1 MTEENRNEVENT
13 EVTEEEAVETA
24 NEQVQVNT
32 PGDTSPE
39 DVMAENEE
47 ADVQPAVETDNAAS
61 ESMSDVMNAVD
72 DITPGDLVKGEVL
85 TIDKDKQVIVGLE
98 GGQEGVIPPRELAT
112 ERFDHPSD
120 VVSIGDTIDVVV
132 LRDVK
137 DKEQGSFILSK
148 KRVDQRKVW
157 EELQQKYDN
166 DEVIEATVSRVV
178 KGGLTVDLGVRGFV
192 PASQIDTH
200 FVNDLNQFEGNTYD
214 FKIIEIDPKER
225 QLILSRKVLLE
236 KEQAA
241 EREKALENLEEGSV
255 VEGEVVRLTN
265 FGAFVNV
272 GGVDGLVHISEI
284 AHERIDSPKDKLSK
298 GDKVDVKVLKVDKEQ
313 ERVSLSIK
321 ETLAGPWDNLEEELP
336 AGTVTKGTVKR
347 VTDFGAFVEV
357 KPGVEG
363 LVHISEMAHKH
374 VETPHEVVA
383 KDEEI
388 EVKVLSVNPEEER
401 ISLSI
406 KALEENT
413 NESAD
418 TEKPKEKSNK
428 QSKNKPE
435 IKQPSLRDDEDDE
448 GAFTLGDQI
457 GDQLSGF
464 MTDEDEE

>member
-1 MTEENRNEVENT
+1 MTEKENRNDVEKE
-13 EVTEEEAVETA
+13 EVTTDEAVETA
-24 NEQVQVNT
+24 KEQVQVNT
-32 PGDTSPE
+32 PAETSPE
-39 DVMAENEE
+39 DVIADNEDAE
-47 ADVQPAVETDNAAS
+47 VQPGVSADQA
-61 ESMSDVMNAVD
+61 ESMSDVMKDVV

-85 TIDKDKQVIVGLE
+85 AIDNEKQVIVGLG
-98 GGQEGVIPPRELAT
+98 GGQEGLIPPRELAG

-120 VVSIGDTIDVVV
+120 IVAIGDVIDVVV
-132 LRDVK
+132 LRDIK

-157 EELQQKYDN
+157 EELQEKYNN
-166 DEVIEATVSRVV
+166 DEVIEAPVSKVV

-192 PASQIDTH
+192 PASQMDTS
-200 FVNDLNQFEGNTYD
+200 FVSDLNQFEGQTYE
-214 FKIIEIDPKER
+214 FKIIEIDPNER

-236 KEQAA
+236 KEHAA
-241 EREKALENLEEGSV
+241 EREEALNNLEEGSV
-255 VEGEVVRLTN
+255 VSGEVVRLTN

-284 AHERIDSPKDKLSK
+284 AHERIDHPKDKLSK

-313 ERVSLSIK
+313 ERISLSIK
-321 ETLAGPWDNLEEELP
+321 DTLPGPWDNIEEELAP
-336 AGTVTKGTVKR
+336 GTVTKGTVKR

-388 EVKVLSVNPEEER
+388 EVKVLSVNPSEER

-406 KALEENT
+406 KALTEDS
-413 NESAD
+413 ESHQ
-418 TEKPKEKSNK
+418 KPKEDAKDK
-428 QSKNKPE
+428 QEERPE
-435 IKQPSLRDDEDDE
+435 VKQPSLRDEEED

-464 MTDEDEE
+464 MTDDED

>member
-200 FVNDLNQFEGNTYD
+200 FVSDLNQFEGNTYD

>member
-1 MTEENRNEVENT
+1 MTEEENRNELDNT

-24 NEQVQVNT
+24 NEQVQVDT
-32 PGDTSPE
+32 PDDTSPE
-39 DVMAENEE
+39 DVMAENEDQE
-47 ADVQPAVETDNAAS
+47 VRPAVESTNSSAS
-61 ESMSDVMNAVD
+61 ESMSDVMRDVVD
-72 DITPGDLVKGEVL
+72 IAPGDLVQGTVL
-85 TIDKDKQVIVGLE
+85 TIDNEKQVIVGLS
-98 GGQEGVIPPRELAT
+98 GGQEGVIPPRELAS

-120 VVSIGDTIDVVV
+120 IVSIGDTIDVVV
-132 LRDVK
+132 LRDIK
-137 DKEQGSFILSK
+137 DKEQGSFVLSK

-157 EELQQKYDN
+157 EELQEKYDN
-166 DEVIEATVSRVV
+166 NETIEAPVSRVV

-200 FVNDLNQFEGNTYD
+200 FVSDLNQFEGNTYT

-241 EREKALENLEEGSV
+241 EREAALDNLEEGSV
-255 VEGEVVRLTN
+255 VTGEVVRLTN

-284 AHERIDSPKDKLSK
+284 AHERINSPKDKLSK
-298 GDKVDVKVLKVDKEQ
+298 GDKVEVKVLKVDKEQ

-321 ETLAGPWDNLEEELP
+321 ETLPGPWDNLADELP

-388 EVKVLSVNPEEER
+388 DVKVLSVNPEEER

-406 KALEENT
+406 KALEEAPND
-413 NESAD
+413 SSDQQPDRSSSKKAKS
-418 TEKPKEKSNK
+418 KPKLE
-428 QSKNKPE
+428 
-435 IKQPSLRDDEDDE
+435 QPTLRDDNDDE
-448 GAFTLGDQI
+448 GSFTLGDQI

-464 MTDEDEE
+464 LDNDEE

>member
-1 MTEENRNEVENT
+1 MTEKENRNDVEE
-13 EVTEEEAVETA
+13 EVTTDEAVETA

-32 PGDTSPE
+32 PAETSPE
-39 DVMAENEE
+39 DVIADNEDAE
-47 ADVQPAVETDNAAS
+47 VQPGVSADQA
-61 ESMSDVMNAVD
+61 ESMSDVMKDVV

-85 TIDKDKQVIVGLE
+85 AIDNEKQVIVGLG
-98 GGQEGVIPPRELAT
+98 GGQEGLIPPRELAG

-120 VVSIGDTIDVVV
+120 IVAIGDVIDVVV
-132 LRDVK
+132 LRDIK

-157 EELQQKYDN
+157 EELQEKYNN
-166 DEVIEATVSRVV
+166 DEVIEAPVSKVV

-192 PASQIDTH
+192 PASQMDTS
-200 FVNDLNQFEGNTYD
+200 FVSDLNQFEGQTYE
-214 FKIIEIDPKER
+214 FKIIEIDPNER

-236 KEQAA
+236 KEHAA
-241 EREKALENLEEGSV
+241 EREEALNNLEEGSV
-255 VEGEVVRLTN
+255 VSGEVVRLTN

-284 AHERIDSPKDKLSK
+284 AHERIDHPKDKLSK

-313 ERVSLSIK
+313 ERISLSIK
-321 ETLAGPWDNLEEELP
+321 DTLPGPWDNIEEELAP
-336 AGTVTKGTVKR
+336 GTVTKGTVKR

-388 EVKVLSVNPEEER
+388 EVKVLSVNPSEER

-406 KALEENT
+406 KALTEDS
-413 NESAD
+413 ESHQ
-418 TEKPKEKSNK
+418 KPKEDAKDK
-428 QSKNKPE
+428 QEERPE
-435 IKQPSLRDDEDDE
+435 VKQPSLRDEEED

-464 MTDEDEE
+464 MTDDEE

>member
-32 PGDTSPE
+32 PGDTSPQ

-166 DEVIEATVSRVV
+166 DEIIEATVSRVV

-200 FVNDLNQFEGNTYD
+200 FVSDLNQFEGNTYN

-241 EREKALENLEEGSV
+241 EREEALENLEEGSV

-298 GDKVDVKVLKVDKEQ
+298 GDKVNVKVLKVDKEQ

-321 ETLAGPWDNLEEELP
+321 ETLPGPWDNLEEEMP

-413 NESAD
+413 EEPAE
-418 TEKPKEKSNK
+418 TKKPKETSNK
-428 QSKNKPE
+428 QAKNKPE
-435 IKQPSLRDDEDDE
+435 IKQPSLRDDEDE

-464 MTDEDEE
+464 VADDDEE

>member
-1 MTEENRNEVENT
+1 MTEKENRNDVEKE
-13 EVTEEEAVETA
+13 EVTTDEAVETA
-24 NEQVQVNT
+24 KEQVQVNT
-32 PGDTSPE
+32 PAETSPE
-39 DVMAENEE
+39 DVIADNEDAE
-47 ADVQPAVETDNAAS
+47 VQPGVSADQA
-61 ESMSDVMNAVD
+61 ESMSDVMKDVV

-85 TIDKDKQVIVGLE
+85 TIDNEKQVIVGLG
-98 GGQEGVIPPRELAT
+98 GGQEGLIPPRELAG

-120 VVSIGDTIDVVV
+120 IVAIGDVIDVVV
-132 LRDVK
+132 LRDIK

-157 EELQQKYDN
+157 EELQEKYNN
-166 DEVIEATVSRVV
+166 DEVIEAPVSKVV

-192 PASQIDTH
+192 PASQMDTS
-200 FVNDLNQFEGNTYD
+200 FVSDLNQFEGQTYE
-214 FKIIEIDPKER
+214 FKIIEIDPNER

-236 KEQAA
+236 KEHAA
-241 EREKALENLEEGSV
+241 EREEALNNLEEGSV
-255 VEGEVVRLTN
+255 VSGEVVRLTN

-284 AHERIDSPKDKLSK
+284 AHERIDHPKDKLSK

-313 ERVSLSIK
+313 ERISLSIK
-321 ETLAGPWDNLEEELP
+321 DTLPGPWDNIEEELAP
-336 AGTVTKGTVKR
+336 GTVTKGTVKR

-388 EVKVLSVNPEEER
+388 EVKVLSVNPSEER

-406 KALEENT
+406 KALTEDS
-413 NESAD
+413 ESHQ
-418 TEKPKEKSNK
+418 KPKEDAKDK
-428 QSKNKPE
+428 QEERPE
-435 IKQPSLRDDEDDE
+435 VKQPSLRDEEED

-464 MTDEDEE
+464 MTDDED

>member
-1 MTEENRNEVENT
+1 MTEKENRNE
-13 EVTEEEAVETA
+13 TEEQEVINEDAVETA
-24 NEQVQVNT
+24 NEQVEVNT

-39 DVMAENEE
+39 DVLAENED
-47 ADVQPAVETDNAAS
+47 AQVQPAVESGNNQS
-61 ESMSDVMNAVD
+61 ESMSDVMRDVV

-85 TIDKDKQVIVGLE
+85 VIDNDKQVIVGLG
-98 GGQEGVIPPRELAT
+98 GGQEGIIPPRELAN

-120 VVSIGDTIDVVV
+120 IVTIGDIIDVVV

-137 DKEQGSFILSK
+137 DKEQGSFVLSK

-157 EELQQKYDN
+157 EELQVKFDN
-166 DEVIEATVSRVV
+166 NETVEAPVSSVV

-192 PASQIDTH
+192 PASQMDTS
-200 FVNDLNQFEGNTYD
+200 FISDLSQFEGQTYT
-214 FKIIEIDPKER
+214 FKIIEIDPNER

-241 EREKALENLEEGSV
+241 EKEKALDKLEEGSV
-255 VEGEVVRLTN
+255 VSGEVVRLTN

-284 AHERIDSPKDKLSK
+284 AHERIDHPKDKLSK
-298 GDKVDVKVLKVDKEQ
+298 GDKVDVKILKVDKEQ
-313 ERVSLSIK
+313 ERISLSIK
-321 ETLAGPWDNLEEELP
+321 DTLPGPWDNAEEELAP
-336 AGTVTKGTVKR
+336 GTVVKGIVKR

-374 VETPHEVVA
+374 VETPHEIVG

-388 EVKVLSVNPEEER
+388 EVKVLSVNPEEQR
-401 ISLSI
+401 VSLSI
-406 KALEENT
+406 KALTEDTSPEPET
-413 NESAD
+413 KSAAPKQGKSSMK
-418 TEKPKEKSNK
+418 KPD
-428 QSKNKPE
+428 
-435 IKQPSLRDDEDDE
+435 LRDDDDE
-448 GAFTLGDQI
+448 DGAFTLGDQI

-464 MTDEDEE
+464 LDNDDE

>member
-1 MTEENRNEVENT
+1 MTEKENRNEVEKE
-13 EVTEEEAVETA
+13 EVSNEEAVETA
-24 NEQVQVNT
+24 NEQVEVNT
-32 PGDTSPE
+32 PADTSPE
-39 DVMAENEE
+39 DVIAESEE
-47 ADVQPAVETDNAAS
+47 AEVQPGVSEDQA
-61 ESMSDVMNAVD
+61 ESMSDVMKDVV

-85 TIDKDKQVIVGLE
+85 AIDNEKQVIVGLG
-98 GGQEGVIPPRELAT
+98 GGQEGLIPPRELAG

-120 VVSIGDTIDVVV
+120 IVAVGDVIDVVV
-132 LRDVK
+132 LRDIK

-157 EELQQKYDN
+157 EELQQKYNN
-166 DEVIEATVSRVV
+166 DEIIEAPVSKVV

-192 PASQIDTH
+192 PASQMDTS
-200 FVNDLNQFEGNTYD
+200 FVSDLNQFEGQTYE
-214 FKIIEIDPKER
+214 FKIIEIDPNER

-236 KEQAA
+236 KEHAA
-241 EREKALENLEEGSV
+241 EREEALAKLEEGSV
-255 VEGEVVRLTN
+255 VSGEVVRLTN

-284 AHERIDSPKDKLSK
+284 AHERIDHPKDKLSK
-298 GDKVDVKVLKVDKEQ
+298 GDKVDVKVLNVDKEQ
-313 ERVSLSIK
+313 ERISLSIK
-321 ETLAGPWDNLEEELP
+321 DTLPGPWDNIEEDLAP
-336 AGTVTKGTVKR
+336 GTVTKGTVKR

-388 EVKVLSVNPEEER
+388 DVKVLSVNPSEER

-406 KALEENT
+406 KALSEDVESKQEPKEDT
-413 NESAD
+413 NE
-418 TEKPKEKSNK
+418 PKEV
-428 QSKNKPE
+428 KPDV
-435 IKQPSLRDDEDDE
+435 KQPSLRDEDED

-464 MTDEDEE
+464 MTDDNED

>member
-1 MTEENRNEVENT
+1 MTEKENRNEVEKE
-13 EVTEEEAVETA
+13 EVSNEEAVETA
-24 NEQVQVNT
+24 NEQVEVNT
-32 PGDTSPE
+32 PADTSPE
-39 DVMAENEE
+39 DVIAENEE
-47 ADVQPAVETDNAAS
+47 AEVQPGVSEDQA
-61 ESMSDVMNAVD
+61 ESMSDVMKDVI

-85 TIDKDKQVIVGLE
+85 AIDNEKQVIVGLG
-98 GGQEGVIPPRELAT
+98 GGQEGLIPPRELAG

-120 VVSIGDTIDVVV
+120 IVAVGDVIDVVV
-132 LRDVK
+132 LRDIK

-157 EELQQKYDN
+157 EELQQKYNN
-166 DEVIEATVSRVV
+166 DEIIEAPVSKVV

-192 PASQIDTH
+192 PASQMDTS
-200 FVNDLNQFEGNTYD
+200 FVSDLNQFEGQTYE
-214 FKIIEIDPKER
+214 FKIIEIDPNER

-236 KEQAA
+236 KEHAA
-241 EREKALENLEEGSV
+241 EREEALAKLEEGSV
-255 VEGEVVRLTN
+255 VSGEVVRLTN

-284 AHERIDSPKDKLSK
+284 AHERIDHPKDKLSK
-298 GDKVDVKVLKVDKEQ
+298 GDKVDVKVLNVDKEQ
-313 ERVSLSIK
+313 ERISLSIK
-321 ETLAGPWDNLEEELP
+321 DTLPGPWDNIEEDLAP
-336 AGTVTKGTVKR
+336 GTVTKGTVKR

-388 EVKVLSVNPEEER
+388 DVKVLSINPPEER

-406 KALEENT
+406 KALSEDVESKQEPKEDT
-413 NESAD
+413 NE
-418 TEKPKEKSNK
+418 PKEV
-428 QSKNKPE
+428 KPDV
-435 IKQPSLRDDEDDE
+435 KQPSLRDEDED

-464 MTDEDEE
+464 ITDDNED

>member
-1 MTEENRNEVENT
+1 MV
-13 EVTEEEAVETA
+13 
-24 NEQVQVNT
+24 
-32 PGDTSPE
+32 
-39 DVMAENEE
+39 ENEE
-47 ADVQPAVETDNAAS
+47 AQVQPAVESTNNTS
-61 ESMSDVMNAVD
+61 ESMSDVMRDVVD
-72 DITPGDLVKGEVL
+72 IAPGDLVKGEVL
-85 TIDKDKQVIVGLE
+85 TIDNEKQVIVGLG
-98 GGQEGVIPPRELAT
+98 GGQEGVIPPRELSS
-112 ERFDHPSD
+112 ERFDHPTD
-120 VVSIGDTIDVVV
+120 IVSVGDIIDVVV
-132 LRDVK
+132 LRDIQ
-137 DKEQGSFILSK
+137 DKEQGSFVLSK

-157 EELQQKYDN
+157 EDLQAKFDN
-166 DEVIEATVSRVV
+166 NETIEAPVSHVV

-200 FVNDLNQFEGNTYD
+200 FVSDLNQFEGNTYT

-236 KEQAA
+236 KEHAA
-241 EREKALENLEEGSV
+241 EREEALASLVEGSV

-284 AHERIDSPKDKLSK
+284 AHERINSPKDKLSK
-298 GDKVDVKVLKVDKEQ
+298 GDKVNVKVLKVDKEQ

-321 ETLAGPWDNLEEELP
+321 ETLAGPWDNIEDELP
-336 AGTVTKGTVKR
+336 AGSVTKGIVKR

-388 EVKVLSVNPEEER
+388 DVKVLSVNPQEER

-406 KALEENT
+406 KALEDNP
-413 NESAD
+413 NESSD
-418 TEKPKEKSNK
+418 SEQPKKAKKSNS
-428 QSKNKPE
+428 QNKPN
-435 IKQPSLRDDEDDE
+435 IKQPSLREDD
-448 GAFTLGDQI
+448 GDGSFTLGEQI

-464 MTDEDEE
+464 MDNDEE

>member
-1 MTEENRNEVENT
+1 MTEKENRNDVEKEEVSN
-13 EVTEEEAVETA
+13 EEAVETA

-32 PGDTSPE
+32 PADTSPE
-39 DVMAENEE
+39 DVIADNED
-47 ADVQPAVETDNAAS
+47 ADVQPGISEDQA
-61 ESMSDVMNAVD
+61 ESMSDVMKDVV

-85 TIDKDKQVIVGLE
+85 AIDNEKQVIVGLG
-98 GGQEGVIPPRELAT
+98 GGQEGIIPPRELAG

-120 VVSIGDTIDVVV
+120 LVSVGDVIDVVV
-132 LRDVK
+132 LRDIK

-157 EELQQKYDN
+157 EELQEKYNN
-166 DEVIEATVSRVV
+166 DEVIEAPVSKVV

-192 PASQIDTH
+192 PASQMDTS
-200 FVNDLNQFEGNTYD
+200 FVSDLNQFEGQTYE
-214 FKIIEIDPKER
+214 FKIIEIDPNER

-236 KEQAA
+236 KEHAA
-241 EREKALENLEEGSV
+241 EREEALANLEEGSV
-255 VEGEVVRLTN
+255 VSGEVVRLTN

-284 AHERIDSPKDKLSK
+284 AHERIDHPKDKLSK

-313 ERVSLSIK
+313 ERISLSIK
-321 ETLAGPWDNLEEELP
+321 DTLPGPWDNVEEELAP
-336 AGTVTKGTVKR
+336 GTVTKGTVKR

-388 EVKVLSVNPEEER
+388 EVKVLSVNPSEER

-406 KALEENT
+406 KALTEDSEPKK
-413 NESAD
+413 EAKED
-418 TEKPKEKSNK
+418 TSQKQEEKPAV
-428 QSKNKPE
+428 
-435 IKQPSLRDDEDDE
+435 KQPSLRDDEED

-464 MTDEDEE
+464 MNDEDEE

>member
-1 MTEENRNEVENT
+1 
-13 EVTEEEAVETA
+13 
-24 NEQVQVNT
+24 
-32 PGDTSPE
+32 
-39 DVMAENEE
+39 MAENEE

-166 DEVIEATVSRVV
+166 DEIIEATVSRVV

-200 FVNDLNQFEGNTYD
+200 FVSDLNQFEGNTYN

-241 EREKALENLEEGSV
+241 EREEALENLEEGSV

-298 GDKVDVKVLKVDKEQ
+298 GDKVNVKVLKVDKEQ

-321 ETLAGPWDNLEEELP
+321 ETLPGPWDNLEEEMP

-413 NESAD
+413 EEPAE
-418 TEKPKEKSNK
+418 TKKPKETSNK
-428 QSKNKPE
+428 QAKNKPE
-435 IKQPSLRDDEDDE
+435 IKQPSLRDDEDE

-464 MTDEDEE
+464 VADDDEE

>member
-1 MTEENRNEVENT
+1 MTEKENRNDVEKE
-13 EVTEEEAVETA
+13 EVTNEEAVETA
-24 NEQVQVNT
+24 NEQVRVNS
-32 PGDTSPE
+32 PAETSPE
-39 DVMAENEE
+39 DVMADNED
-47 ADVQPAVETDNAAS
+47 ADVQPGISEDQA
-61 ESMSDVMNAVD
+61 ESMSDVMKDVV

-85 TIDKDKQVIVGLE
+85 AIDNEKQVIVGLG
-98 GGQEGVIPPRELAT
+98 GGQEGIIPPRELAG

-120 VVSIGDTIDVVV
+120 IVAIGDVIDVVV
-132 LRDVK
+132 LRDIK

-157 EELQQKYDN
+157 EELQEKFNN
-166 DEVIEATVSRVV
+166 DEVIEAPVSKVV

-192 PASQIDTH
+192 PASQMDTS
-200 FVNDLNQFEGNTYD
+200 FVSDLNQFEGQTYE
-214 FKIIEIDPKER
+214 FKIIEIDPNER

-236 KEQAA
+236 KEHAA
-241 EREKALENLEEGSV
+241 EREEALAKLEEGSV
-255 VEGEVVRLTN
+255 VSGEVVRLTN

-284 AHERIDSPKDKLSK
+284 AHERIDHPKDKLSK

-313 ERVSLSIK
+313 ERISLSIK
-321 ETLAGPWDNLEEELP
+321 DTLPGPWDNVEEELAP
-336 AGTVTKGTVKR
+336 GTITKGTVKR

-388 EVKVLSVNPEEER
+388 DIKVLSVNPSEER

-406 KALEENT
+406 KALTEDNEPKKEAKEADNT
-413 NESAD
+413 KQE
-418 TEKPKEKSNK
+418 EKPV
-428 QSKNKPE
+428 
-435 IKQPSLRDDEDDE
+435 IKQPSLRDDDED

-457 GDQLSGF
+457 GDQLSSF
-464 MTDEDEE
+464 MNNDDEE